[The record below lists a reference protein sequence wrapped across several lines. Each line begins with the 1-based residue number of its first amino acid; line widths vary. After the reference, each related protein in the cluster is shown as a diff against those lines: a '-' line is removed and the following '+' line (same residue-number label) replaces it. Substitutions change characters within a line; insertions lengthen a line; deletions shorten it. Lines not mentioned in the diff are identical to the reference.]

1 MRCERCLELQID
13 DMDDMAEVQDEK
25 GELLIIHVTCMLTT
39 DRVA

>member
-13 DMDDMAEVQDEK
+13 EFDDMAEVQDSR
-25 GELLIIHVTCMLTT
+25 GELLIIHVTCMRPT